1 MCTKI
6 KDENFHENIC
16 HSMKVSLTSDTKND
30 DMLQFLSSNGCLQ
43 GVKEVKPS
51 SYFMR
56 TD

>member
-1 MCTKI
+1 
-6 KDENFHENIC
+6 
-16 HSMKVSLTSDTKND
+16 MKVSLTSDTKND